1 MTVLC
6 LLGVVFG
13 VIVAGDIL
21 IDHRRHARTIAQW
34 YAHEMSGQGR
44 TSTASGRSSN
54 DGRVRGFRLRSLRHA
69 ARGL

>member
-1 MTVLC
+1 MTVMC

-34 YAHEMSGQGR
+34 YSHEMSGQGL
-44 TSTASGRSSN
+44 TSRASGRSSSN
-54 DGRVRGFRLRSLRHA
+54 RRVRGVHLRSLRHA